1 MPVPGAGSHV
11 VRFGVFEL
19 DAQSSE
25 LHRNGMKVRLA
36 DQPVQILKVLLEHPG
51 ELVTREHLRQR
62 LWTSDTYV
70 AFDLGLNSAVR
81 KLREALGDSADN
93 PRFIETLP
101 RRGYRFIAP
110 IASAGGKERQ
120 SEVSEGSTA
129 RNPGV
134 RDKWTVTAAIIVLAV
149 AALGIGY
156 ERVWRARP
164 GDQVSGG
171 VAAMRVNSAPAGA
184 ATPGPRHAAD
194 VRAVD
199 PAAYNLFINGV
210 EATGRETYQQFRDAI
225 AYFEQAVARQPN
237 FAEAHAAIAQTQLQ
251 FLFTGPLSPRE
262 VIPKAEAE
270 ARKAIELDETLA
282 QPHRTLGLIL
292 QRFYWKWEEGDR
304 ELRRARELNAVPND
318 AEEIPT
324 LIRTGRVDEAIAEAE
339 RGRTRDVR
347 SFDVYLNLALAYQ
360 AKGDFD
366 RARAEIQ
373 RGVELR
379 PDLPRGYFQLGATL
393 VLMGRPRDAIPAL
406 EKAVNSSSI
415 HNPRFQ
421 AYLGYAFAA
430 SGRHADARRILASLD
445 ARAQQQYVSSFG
457 VSLIYDALGE
467 KGAALSAFQRAFEER
482 ALEFSQA
489 AQYPSFRTIASEPRF
504 LERMQAIGL
513 PR

>member
-1 MPVPGAGSHV
+1 MVVPSAGSHV
-11 VRFGVFEL
+11 IRFGVFEL

-25 LHRNGMKVRLA
+25 LRRNGMKVRLG

-93 PRFIETLP
+93 PRFIQTLP

-110 IASAGGKERQ
+110 IALAGGDERQ
-120 SEVSEGSTA
+120 SEVSEGPTA
-129 RNPGV
+129 RDPGV
-134 RDKWTVTAAIIVLAV
+134 RDKWTVSAAIIVLAV
-149 AALGIGY
+149 AALGVGY
-156 ERVWRARP
+156 ERVWRVRP
-164 GDQVSGG
+164 ASGG
-171 VAAMRVNSAPAGA
+171 VAAMRVNSGPAGA
-184 ATPGPRHAAD
+184 ATPGPRRAAD

-225 AYFEQAVARQPN
+225 AYFEHAVARQPN
-237 FAEAHAAIAQTQLQ
+237 FAEAHAAIAAAQLQ

-282 QPHRTLGLIL
+282 RPHRTLGLIL
-292 QRFYWKWEEGDR
+292 QNYYWKWEEGER
-304 ELRRARELNAVPND
+304 ELRRARELNAVPDD

-347 SFDVYLNLALAYQ
+347 SFDVYLNLALAYR
-360 AKGDFD
+360 AKRDFD
-366 RARAEIQ
+366 HALAEIR

-379 PDLPRGYFQLGATL
+379 PDLPRGYFQLGTTL

-406 EKAVNSSSI
+406 EKAVNSSPI
-415 HNPRFQ
+415 RNPRFQ

-430 SGRHADARRILASLD
+430 SGRNADARRILASLD
-445 ARAQQQYVSSFG
+445 ARARQQYVSSFG

-467 KGAALSAFQRAFEER
+467 RGAALSAFQRAFEER

-489 AQYPSFRTIASEPRF
+489 AQYPSFRTIAAEPRF